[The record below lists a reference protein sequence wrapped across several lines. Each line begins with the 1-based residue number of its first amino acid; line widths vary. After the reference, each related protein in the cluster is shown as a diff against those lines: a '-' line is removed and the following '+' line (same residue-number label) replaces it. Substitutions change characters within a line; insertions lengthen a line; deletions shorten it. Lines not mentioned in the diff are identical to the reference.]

1 MLKENVCLFARP
13 TATSHYRGS
22 DCIRSFAK
30 CCGADVPYSLTS
42 TKLRKQA
49 ATLST
54 VLNPRDTDSDQL
66 ANFLGRDVRIHR
78 EYYRLPVKTL
88 QLVKVSRVH
97 RTRRSWAV
105 SGQESG
111 WDHYWPKWYIKY
123 IFNLIFVHLLI
134 YSHRSWCSF
143 VYFFNIN
150 HVRQCMWC
158 KIWP

>member
-1 MLKENVCLFARP
+1 MQTFLKNCHQRKKRTPSSYSTDTRNAGCIGFTCKEQGTCGVLKENVYLFARP

-54 VLNPRDTDSDQL
+54 VLNLRDTDSDQL

-88 QLVKVSRVH
+88 QLAKVSRVH
-97 RTRRSWAV
+97 RTRKSWAV

-111 WDHYWPKWYIKY
+111 
-123 IFNLIFVHLLI
+123 
-134 YSHRSWCSF
+134 
-143 VYFFNIN
+143 
-150 HVRQCMWC
+150 
-158 KIWP
+158 